1 MVLKTQ
7 DEENKSTLY
16 VPDVA
21 RITRIE
27 KLSSTEKVFKI
38 VFDDEEKRNNFSF
51 KPGQFVELTVFGLGE
66 APFSIVSNPSNRDFF
81 KLCVRDTG
89 SVSGALHRMEEG
101 SKVGIRGPFGNGYFP
116 YQKMKN
122 HNVLLIAGGL
132 GIAPLMSLI
141 KYILHYREEYKRIL
155 IIYGAVNPK
164 SILFKNEIQ
173 YWNNRGDISICM
185 SVDNP
190 DDKWTGEIGVCTKL
204 IPRVNFP
211 AEDTYAVVCGPPI
224 MYKYVIK
231 ELEEKKFL
239 PEQIFLSLERRME
252 CGVGKCNHCHI
263 GDKVVCVDGPVFSLW
278 EIENLK
284 EAI

>member
-1 MVLKTQ
+1 
-7 DEENKSTLY
+7 
-16 VPDVA
+16 
-21 RITRIE
+21 
-27 KLSSTEKVFKI
+27 
-38 VFDDEEKRNNFSF
+38 
-51 KPGQFVELTVFGLGE
+51 
-66 APFSIVSNPSNRDFF
+66 
-81 KLCVRDTG
+81 
-89 SVSGALHRMEEG
+89 
-101 SKVGIRGPFGNGYFP
+101 
-116 YQKMKN
+116 
-122 HNVLLIAGGL
+122 
-132 GIAPLMSLI
+132 
-141 KYILHYREEYKRIL
+141 
-155 IIYGAVNPK
+155 
-164 SILFKNEIQ
+164 
-173 YWNNRGDISICM
+173 M

-190 DDKWTGEIGVCTKL
+190 DDKWTGEIGACTKL

>member
-81 KLCVRDTG
+81 KLCVRDAG
-89 SVSGALHRMEEG
+89 NVSGALHRMEEG

-164 SILFKNEIQ
+164 SILFKYEIQ

-190 DDKWTGEIGVCTKL
+190 DDKWTGEIGACTKL

>member
-81 KLCVRDTG
+81 KLCVRDSG
-89 SVSGALHRMEEG
+89 NVSGALHRMEEG

-164 SILFKNEIQ
+164 SILFKYEIQ

-190 DDKWTGEIGVCTKL
+190 DDKWTGEIGACTKL

>member
-1 MVLKTQ
+1 
-7 DEENKSTLY
+7 
-16 VPDVA
+16 
-21 RITRIE
+21 
-27 KLSSTEKVFKI
+27 
-38 VFDDEEKRNNFSF
+38 
-51 KPGQFVELTVFGLGE
+51 
-66 APFSIVSNPSNRDFF
+66 
-81 KLCVRDTG
+81 
-89 SVSGALHRMEEG
+89 
-101 SKVGIRGPFGNGYFP
+101 
-116 YQKMKN
+116 MKN

-141 KYILHYREEYKRIL
+141 RYILHYREEYKRIL
-155 IIYGAVNPK
+155 IIYGAVDPK
-164 SILFKNEIQ
+164 SILFKHEIQ

-190 DDKWTGEIGVCTKL
+190 DDKWTGEIGACTKL